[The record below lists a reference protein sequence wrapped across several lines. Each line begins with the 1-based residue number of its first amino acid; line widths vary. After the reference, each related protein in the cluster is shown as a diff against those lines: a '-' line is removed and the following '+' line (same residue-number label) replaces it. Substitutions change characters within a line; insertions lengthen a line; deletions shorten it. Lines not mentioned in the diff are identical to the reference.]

1 VRAWEREFVN
11 RGTGSSAAISPT
23 LDPIHQLTKECPD
36 RRDSHPHRVVVSPRR
51 PVLVGPWDAARRRRA
66 LSFALELRYRWRAA
80 NAHARRV

>member
-11 RGTGSSAAISPT
+11 CGTARVPPS
-23 LDPIHQLTKECPD
+23 HQLSIPFTNSPDCPD
-36 RRDSHPHRVVVSPRR
+36 RRDSHPHRVVVSPHR

-66 LSFALELRYRWRAA
+66 LSFAVELRYRWRAA